1 VEEINEGVKALDS
14 DARAIAMVSDNQTAA
29 RITEAGTRV
38 LLRATAMVT
47 AAKVL
52 APYIETPEA
61 VEQMVYAAKLLSQD
75 IKQLT
80 QLCNVSKP
88 CFIYQK
94 FWFFCQL
101 NIKVLEEKLSIYQN
115 ILIYSLYLIVYYV
128 LNKSSLQLMGMFI
141 VKNEYSGRRLFNA
154 LQ

>member
-1 VEEINEGVKALDS
+1 MISKAAEANLCIENILQKNNPAADLQKALLSLVEEINEGVKALDS

-38 LLRATAMVT
+38 LLRAAAMHT

-52 APYIETPEA
+52 APYIESPEA

-80 QLCNVSKP
+80 QLCNVSKL
-88 CFIYQK
+88 F
-94 FWFFCQL
+94 
-101 NIKVLEEKLSIYQN
+101 SIY
-115 ILIYSLYLIVYYV
+115 
-128 LNKSSLQLMGMFI
+128 SSFQPSAYQACSFF
-141 VKNEYSGRRLFNA
+141 S
-154 LQ
+154 

>member
-94 FWFFCQL
+94 F
-101 NIKVLEEKLSIYQN
+101 
-115 ILIYSLYLIVYYV
+115 
-128 LNKSSLQLMGMFI
+128 
-141 VKNEYSGRRLFNA
+141 
-154 LQ
+154 